1 MRKVL
6 SKEDAGVSKLR
17 CATVS
22 NEGPRDHKPGRPRTT
37 WLVMAAGALLALAS
51 SGCVGTVYAFKAA
64 SASSKLEQAKTLG
77 AEELAEYEYYY
88 AKEHLEKASEE
99 AAQAEYGDAIEFADL
114 AAEYADKAIEL
125 SRGAHRGA
133 GR

>member
-1 MRKVL
+1 
-6 SKEDAGVSKLR
+6 
-17 CATVS
+17 
-22 NEGPRDHKPGRPRTT
+22 
-37 WLVMAAGALLALAS
+37 MAAGALLALAC

-77 AEELAEYEYYY
+77 AEELAEYEYYF

>member
-1 MRKVL
+1 MSKVRRT
-6 SKEDAGVSKLR
+6 KM
-17 CATVS
+17 S
-22 NEGPRDHKPGRPRTT
+22 NEGQDGEQSRPPLTG

-51 SGCVGTVYAFKAA
+51 TGCVGTVYAFKAA
-64 SASSKLEQAKTLG
+64 SASSKLEQAKVLG
-77 AEELAEYEYYY
+77 AEELAEYEYYFAY
-88 AKEHLEKASEE
+88 EHLEKASEE

-114 AAEYADKAIEL
+114 AGEYADKAIEL

>member
-1 MRKVL
+1 M
-6 SKEDAGVSKLR
+6 SKEGAGVSKVR
-17 CATVS
+17 MATVS
-22 NEGPRDHKPGRPRTT
+22 NDGHSSKTLRRPHRTLGR
-37 WLVMAAGALLALAS
+37 LSLMALTAALALAS

-77 AEELAEYEYYY
+77 AEELAEYEYYF
-88 AKEHLEKASEE
+88 AKEHMEKASEE
-99 AAQAEYGDAIEFADL
+99 AAQAEYGDAIEFADV
-114 AAEYADKAIEL
+114 AGEYADKAIEL

>member
-1 MRKVL
+1 
-6 SKEDAGVSKLR
+6 VSKVR
-17 CATVS
+17 WTRVS
-22 NEGPRDHKPGRPRTT
+22 NECQDGERSNRPLTG
-37 WLVMAAGALLALAS
+37 WLVMAASALLALAS

-64 SASSKLEQAKTLG
+64 SASSRLEQAKVLG
-77 AEELAEYEYYY
+77 AEELAEYEYYF

-114 AAEYADKAIEL
+114 AGEYADKAIEL